1 MSVLLRSSTRVLI
14 FSVEDVDILNT
25 RLPKLQVGPN
35 VAKRKGGTEAAHAI
49 IDTIQRP
56 EAKDTL
62 LEGLRTEAG
71 AFYASVQR
79 RVAILVSGHR
89 SLLRGVS
96 EQLARAICTH
106 VIGRERGQG
115 EEPA

>member
-1 MSVLLRSSTRVLI
+1 MYCLGLTDSFLYSTRLRPPALCQHDDSRISVFLRSSTRVLV

-49 IDTIQRP
+49 IDTLQPP

-89 SLLRGVS
+89 SL
-96 EQLARAICTH
+96 
-106 VIGRERGQG
+106 
-115 EEPA
+115 